1 MLSRNVEKII
11 KNWLLNKKE
20 ALLVTGARQ
29 IGKTFTIRECL
40 KTTSTDYLEINLI
53 ERPELIPVFDNISNT
68 DDMILRLS
76 AVSNKKLIP
85 GKTVIFIDEVQELK
99 EIVTRIKFLVEDGRF
114 RYILSGSL
122 LGVELKDIKSV
133 PVGYMDV
140 IDMYPLNIREF
151 YTNLG
156 LSEDILSHIKM
167 CYEEEKPVDNYIHDK
182 LIKTFYLYLI
192 VGGMPEAVN
201 SYLETNDLAV
211 VNSVHRKIM
220 RLYKADFTKYEKKNN
235 LKLKEIYDAIPGEL
249 SNQNKRFFINNIK
262 GESTYEKMADDFI
275 WLKDAGVALP
285 VYNVT
290 EPTAP
295 LIISEKRNLFK
306 LFMSDVGL
314 LCSLYTND
322 VRLKILANDV
332 NVNNGALFE
341 NVVAQELVSHGYK
354 LYYFNSK
361 KQGELDFV
369 VEHEGNILPLEI
381 KSGKNYKRHNALE
394 NVLANDDYGIKKAFV
409 LCNDN
414 VKVDGKKKYLPIYM
428 MLFIEE
434 TNPDSMKY
442 SMDLKTLSLKKNE

>member
-76 AVSNKKLIP
+76 VVSNKKLIP

-156 LSEDILSHIKM
+156 LSEDIFSNIKM

-192 VGGMPEAVN
+192 VGGMPETVN
-201 SYLETNDLAV
+201 SYLETNDLA
-211 VNSVHRKIM
+211 
-220 RLYKADFTKYEKKNN
+220 
-235 LKLKEIYDAIPGEL
+235 
-249 SNQNKRFFINNIK
+249 
-262 GESTYEKMADDFI
+262 
-275 WLKDAGVALP
+275 
-285 VYNVT
+285 
-290 EPTAP
+290 
-295 LIISEKRNLFK
+295 
-306 LFMSDVGL
+306 
-314 LCSLYTND
+314 
-322 VRLKILANDV
+322 
-332 NVNNGALFE
+332 
-341 NVVAQELVSHGYK
+341 
-354 LYYFNSK
+354 
-361 KQGELDFV
+361 
-369 VEHEGNILPLEI
+369 
-381 KSGKNYKRHNALE
+381 
-394 NVLANDDYGIKKAFV
+394 
-409 LCNDN
+409 
-414 VKVDGKKKYLPIYM
+414 
-428 MLFIEE
+428 
-434 TNPDSMKY
+434 
-442 SMDLKTLSLKKNE
+442 